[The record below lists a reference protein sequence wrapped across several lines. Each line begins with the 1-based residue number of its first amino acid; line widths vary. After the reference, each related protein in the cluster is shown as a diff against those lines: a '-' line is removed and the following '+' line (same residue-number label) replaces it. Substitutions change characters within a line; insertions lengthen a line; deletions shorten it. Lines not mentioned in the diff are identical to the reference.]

1 MNMPKLKIGQ
11 SALIAFL
18 IAIILI
24 LLVLVPLYYL
34 ITNYSKPTAK
44 PTNFAQIIKNQI
56 NGGSVLIFFNSTS
69 NSNITLL
76 TFSGN
81 GNFTL
86 KDVYA
91 VYQGIFVN
99 ITKYIYAIKITPT
112 SKTFIGPLPQPII
125 YNYTA
130 YNTITLSNGMKIPVW
145 NTTLILE
152 INAYNQ
158 TVFATIYPNSTAFS

>member
-1 MNMPKLKIGQ
+1 MINRGQ

-34 ITNYSKPTAK
+34 IVDYSNPSVKS
-44 PTNFAQIIKNQI
+44 TNFAQVIKNQI
-56 NGGSVLIFFNSTS
+56 NGGSVLIFFNSTPT
-69 NSNITLL
+69 SNITLL
-76 TFSGN
+76 VLSGN

-86 KDVYA
+86 KSVYA

-99 ITKYIYAIKITPT
+99 ITNYIYAVKITPI
-112 SKTFIGPLPQPII
+112 SKTFIGPLPKPLI
-125 YNYTA
+125 YNFTA
-130 YNTITLSNGMKIPVW
+130 YNVITLSNGVKIPVW
-145 NTTLILE
+145 NTTLILQ

>member
-1 MNMPKLKIGQ
+1 MIKRGQ

-34 ITNYSKPTAK
+34 IVNYSKPTVKLA
-44 PTNFAQIIKNQI
+44 NFAQVIKNQI
-56 NGGSVLIFFNSTS
+56 NGGSVLIFFSSNA
-69 NSNITLL
+69 NSNITLVVL
-76 TFSGN
+76 SGN

-86 KDVYA
+86 KSVYA

-99 ITKYIYAIKITPT
+99 ITKYIYAIKITPA
-112 SKTFIGPLPQPII
+112 SKTFIGTLPQPLI
-125 YNYTA
+125 YNFTA
-130 YNTITLSNGMKIPVW
+130 YNTITLSNGVKVPVW
-145 NTTLILE
+145 TTTLILE

>member
-1 MNMPKLKIGQ
+1 MIRRGQ

-24 LLVLVPLYYL
+24 LLLLVPLYYL
-34 ITNYSKPTAK
+34 ITDYSKPTAK
-44 PTNFAQIIKNQI
+44 PTDFAQVIKNQI
-56 NGGSVLIFFNSTS
+56 NGGSVLIFFNSTD
-69 NSNITLL
+69 NSNITLVTL
-76 TFSGN
+76 NGN

-86 KDVYA
+86 ESVYA
-91 VYQGIFVN
+91 TYKGIFMN
-99 ITKYIYAIKITPT
+99 ITKYIYTVKNTPT
-112 SKTFIGPLPQPII
+112 SKTFIGPLPQPLL
-125 YNYTA
+125 YNFTV
-130 YNTITLSNGMKIPVW
+130 YNNITLSTGVKIPIW